1 VIVQIISNYFTTM
14 QQQPQ
19 LSILMNDIHSV
30 WKNIVRMIFGR
41 NQGESGIGGGM
52 EQQTRIQQIVGLQ
65 QWKNLLSSFQVL
77 VGMLFNLVV
86 KSSSDAAATLKN
98 VISQPKFFLD
108 VYLFLT
114 LIAIL
119 ILPRLM
125 MMMIPQRRLFNNNND
140 NKKGVGDDGVEL
152 ELKHGSLSNIESVT
166 ASTAALGISSSA
178 RLNLLSSNGCVEDVL
193 DIWKKRMA
201 NIRNSSSTILT
212 TAATATTN
220 LSHSRH
226 SLRTSGVLLLI
237 DTLLMGPLI
246 IFGIL
251 QFNTE
256 RRSILGLIPFTN
268 TDWAKIAGMTV
279 WLLIVRGL
287 ARGAVL
293 RNENSFHYSS
303 RVASFLSSLSSTVN
317 DVSSDNRQ
325 ENKQIIDHIESS
337 DNGAFRKDGI
347 DISDLWVSHKSKRAW
362 ACRGASISCGK
373 QEVIAILGDHSSGKS
388 RLLAGIYEAVIQPP
402 LRLRSTMMVRGN
414 VSIGGMNVAKWDM
427 LRLRRRLGIVLND
440 VRTVADYSYFHSGSS
455 LNDILKPRARE
466 KVPEIDA
473 VKYAMEI
480 SGLSSNLLS
489 RLPSNL
495 STIVTANEDELIP
508 SSTKP
513 SPIFLSQS
521 EWVSVILTKA
531 IARAIARNDSTRTFS
546 NSISNCMD
554 GSILL
559 LDDVSA
565 HMSEGEE
572 EIFIKSLKSS
582 GAIALITSNRWY
594 IGCLTDRIV
603 VIKNGSIVESGSHTE
618 LLKQGP
624 QKSVYAAKWAE
635 LRRE

>member
-1 VIVQIISNYFTTM
+1 MELLYSISFEQWKIVIGLLSISISSFLLKSIFLVRSLQSKSQNIQHVIASQIQEAQLYLRLVTGTPIDKHISQTISLAVIPQMEKVVSYLRFYNFCIVSITFVIVQIISNYFTSM

-30 WKNIVRMIFGR
+30 WENIVRMMFGR

-65 QWKNLLSSFQVL
+65 HWKNLLSSFQVL

-140 NKKGVGDDGVEL
+140 NDKKGMGDDGVEL
-152 ELKHGSLSNIESVT
+152 ELEHGSLSNIESVT

-201 NIRNSSSTILT
+201 NIRDSSSTI
-212 TAATATTN
+212 ATATPTPTPTTN

-347 DISDLWVSHKSKRAW
+347 DISDLWVSHKSKRYVFYFF
-362 ACRGASISCGK
+362 R
-373 QEVIAILGDHSSGKS
+373 V
-388 RLLAGIYEAVIQPP
+388 
-402 LRLRSTMMVRGN
+402 LRV
-414 VSIGGMNVAKWDM
+414 
-427 LRLRRRLGIVLND
+427 
-440 VRTVADYSYFHSGSS
+440 
-455 LNDILKPRARE
+455 
-466 KVPEIDA
+466 
-473 VKYAMEI
+473 
-480 SGLSSNLLS
+480 GL
-489 RLPSNL
+489 
-495 STIVTANEDELIP
+495 
-508 SSTKP
+508 
-513 SPIFLSQS
+513 
-521 EWVSVILTKA
+521 
-531 IARAIARNDSTRTFS
+531 
-546 NSISNCMD
+546 
-554 GSILL
+554 
-559 LDDVSA
+559 
-565 HMSEGEE
+565 
-572 EIFIKSLKSS
+572 
-582 GAIALITSNRWY
+582 
-594 IGCLTDRIV
+594 
-603 VIKNGSIVESGSHTE
+603 GSH
-618 LLKQGP
+618 L
-624 QKSVYAAKWAE
+624 VYKF
-635 LRRE
+635 